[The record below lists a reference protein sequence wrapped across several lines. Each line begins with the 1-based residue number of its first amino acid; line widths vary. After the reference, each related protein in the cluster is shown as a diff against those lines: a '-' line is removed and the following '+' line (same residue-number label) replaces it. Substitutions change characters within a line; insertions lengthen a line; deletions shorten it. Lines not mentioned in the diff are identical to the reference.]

1 MFQYELL
8 LLNFNPKTSILKS
21 LNTSPK
27 GVIIPKK
34 IIPKKIIISGCSKNS
49 LNFNISTKYT
59 SSVDFSNI
67 CGKTLINNRNPFN
80 NIYIVENS
88 MKLTKEQKQEIVEQ
102 QSQKFNT
109 KRVTS
114 PELEKILYEALPVLD
129 HGFVRVI
136 DYMGDDSSIVQSARV
151 SYGKGTKK
159 VSTDEGLIKYLMRH
173 WHSTPF
179 EMCEIKYHVKLP
191 IFIAR
196 QWIRHRTANVNEYS
210 ARYSILDKEFYIP
223 AKEQLSAQSKIN
235 RQGRGDLITGD
246 QANEVLKIL
255 KDDASRTY
263 ENYEKMLNEKF
274 DGTTIDESKAGLA
287 RELARMNLTLNSYT
301 QWYWKTDLLNL
312 LNFLFLRADSHAQYE
327 IRVYAEAMLETVK
340 KWVPITHAAFLD
352 YRVGA
357 VHVSSKGKKVIQQM
371 AKGEKVEIGNSG
383 LSKREWNELMTS
395 FGFTEKII

>member
-1 MFQYELL
+1 
-8 LLNFNPKTSILKS
+8 
-21 LNTSPK
+21 
-27 GVIIPKK
+27 
-34 IIPKKIIISGCSKNS
+34 
-49 LNFNISTKYT
+49 
-59 SSVDFSNI
+59 
-67 CGKTLINNRNPFN
+67 
-80 NIYIVENS
+80 
-88 MKLTKEQKQEIVEQ
+88 MKLTPEQEKDIKEQ
-102 QSQKFNT
+102 QSQKNST

-114 PELEKILYEALPVLD
+114 FELEKILYEALPVLD

-159 VSTDEGLIKYLMRH
+159 VSTDEALIKYLMRH

-179 EMCEIKYHVKLP
+179 EMCEIKYHIKLP

-223 AKEQLSAQSKIN
+223 TKDQLSAQSKSN
-235 RQGRGDLITGD
+235 RQGRGELITGD
-246 QANEVLKIL
+246 QAEEVLKIL
-255 KDDASRTY
+255 KDDATRSY
-263 ENYEKMLNEKF
+263 DNYEKMLNERF
-274 DGTTIDESKAGLA
+274 DGTTIDENKAGLA

-327 IRVYAEAMLETVK
+327 IRVYAEAMLDTVK

-371 AKGEKVEIGNSG
+371 IKGEKVDFENSN
-383 LSKREWNELMTS
+383 LSKREWNELMSS
-395 FGFTEKII
+395 FGFNERMI